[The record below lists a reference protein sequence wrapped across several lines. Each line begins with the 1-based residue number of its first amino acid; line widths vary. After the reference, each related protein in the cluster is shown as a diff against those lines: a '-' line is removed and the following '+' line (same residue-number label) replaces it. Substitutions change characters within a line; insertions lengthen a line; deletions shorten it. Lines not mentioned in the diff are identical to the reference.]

1 MTLHRETSIGYL
13 TNWAA
18 RLLVR
23 ELDRQLAPLGLT
35 PAHMPVLMALEAGD
49 MTQKAIAQQAAVEQ
63 ATMTATLNR
72 MERDGLVI
80 RRPNPQDGRSMLV
93 SLTPLARGKLPQ
105 VAQAAQTINALA
117 METLT
122 EAERLQY
129 RALLGKVI
137 ATLEARDTGITG

>member
-1 MTLHRETSIGYL
+1 MNRQTSIGYL

-23 ELDRQLAPLGLT
+23 ELDRQLSPLGLS

-49 MTQKAIAQQAAVEQ
+49 MTQKAIAEQASVEQ

-72 MERDGLVI
+72 MERDGLVT

-93 SLTPLARGKLPQ
+93 ALTPLARAKLPE
-105 VAQAAQTINALA
+105 VAQAVNTINAHA
-117 METLT
+117 TEGLT
-122 EAERLQY
+122 QGEQDQY
-129 RALLGKVI
+129 RSLLGKI
-137 ATLEARDTGITG
+137 ILSLEARDLDITN

>member
-1 MTLHRETSIGYL
+1 MALNRQTSIGYL

-23 ELDRQLAPLGLT
+23 ELDRQLSPLGLS

-49 MTQKAIAQQAAVEQ
+49 MTQKAIAEQASVEQ

-72 MERDGLVI
+72 MERDGLVT

-93 SLTPLARGKLPQ
+93 ALTPLARAKLPE
-105 VAQAAQTINALA
+105 VAQAVNTINAHA
-117 METLT
+117 TEGLT
-122 EAERLQY
+122 QGEQDQY
-129 RALLGKVI
+129 RSLLGKI
-137 ATLEARDTGITG
+137 ILSLEARDLDITN